1 MHSEMSTQSGRQL
14 ELSPGDG
21 AAGPQDPDSVL
32 APRGPMRPGVAS
44 ARGTLILGALGV
56 VYGDIGTS
64 PLYTL
69 KTAYQSAGGSSADVA
84 LGLLSLIIWTLVITT
99 SIKYVALVMR
109 ADNHGEGG
117 ILALMA
123 HLALKGRQRPAVMA
137 IGILGAALLY
147 GDGAITP
154 AISVLSALE
163 GLKLPVPALSPYVL
177 PLALVILLALFA
189 VQRNGTAV
197 IGRLFGPVMVV
208 WFALIALLGAI
219 SIAQHPGV
227 LKALWPG
234 YAVHYLVAHGF
245 TGFSVLGSVFLC
257 ATGAEALYADM
268 GHFGAHPIRVGW
280 YSLVFPALVL
290 SYAGQTALVVD
301 QGLAGDANP
310 FFLLAPGWAQL
321 PLVVLATLATIIASQ
336 AIISGVFSMTRQA
349 IQLDLCPRLGVTQTS
364 EVGYGQIYIGSVN
377 WMLMLFTVGL
387 TLGFGSSDNLSA
399 AYGIAVS
406 ITMLLTTLLIFRVMH
421 EQWRWSLALVIAI
434 AGPLFVVD
442 ASFALANLTKVRQG
456 GWVPLVAA
464 ACIYLVMQAWRA
476 GRKAILRQLERETLP
491 LVAFLGSVA
500 DISRVPGTAVY
511 LARRLDIVPLALLHS
526 LKHYAVLHERNVI
539 LHVVTDQ
546 VPRVSPRDRIQ
557 SSPLGSGFYR
567 VILRYGFME
576 NPDLP
581 AALTFCTLDGE
592 GFDMMRT
599 TFFVSRETVG
609 VARRGRRFQGLERRL
624 FAWMHRNATDA
635 TEFFRIP
642 RNRIVELGARIEL

>member
-1 MHSEMSTQSGRQL
+1 MATQSGTQL
-14 ELSPGDG
+14 NGGAGPDDAGAVVLRRAAPHQPGLG
-21 AAGPQDPDSVL
+21 AA
-32 APRGPMRPGVAS
+32 RGAM
-44 ARGTLILGALGV
+44 ILGALGV

-69 KTAYQSAGGSSADVA
+69 KTAYQSAGGASAEIA
-84 LGLLSLIIWTLVITT
+84 LGLLSLIAWTLIIIT

-109 ADNHGEGG
+109 ADNEGEGG

-123 HLALKGRQRPAVMA
+123 HLALKGRERPLVVG

-163 GLKLPVPALSPYVL
+163 GLKSPAPAVAPYVL
-177 PLALVILLALFA
+177 PLAVVILLALFA
-189 VQRNGTAV
+189 FQRNGTAV
-197 IGRLFGPVMVV
+197 IGKVFGPVMVV
-208 WFALIALLGAI
+208 WFITIAGLGAG
-219 SIAQHPGV
+219 SIVFHPGV

-234 YAVHYLVAHGF
+234 YAAHYLSSHGF

-268 GHFGAHPIRVGW
+268 GHFGAQPIRVGW
-280 YSLVFPALVL
+280 YSLVFPALLL

-301 QGLAGDANP
+301 NGLSGDDNP

-321 PLVVLATLATIIASQ
+321 PLVGLATAATIIASQ

-349 IQLDLCPRLGVTQTS
+349 IQLDLCPRLSVTQTS
-364 EVGYGQIYIGSVN
+364 EVGYGQIYIGVVN
-377 WMLMLFTVGL
+377 WLLMAFTLGL
-387 TLGFGSSDNLSA
+387 TLGFGSSDNLAA

-421 EQWRWSLALVIAI
+421 EQWRWSLLLVIGI

-442 ASFALANLTKVRQG
+442 VSFALANLTKVREG
-456 GWVPLVAA
+456 GWVPLVAGGL
-464 ACIYLVMQAWRA
+464 IYAVMQAWRS
-476 GRKAILRQLERETLP
+476 GRKAMLRQLERETLP
-491 LVAFLGSVA
+491 LPAFLGSMA
-500 DISRVPGTAVY
+500 DITRVPGTAVY
-511 LARRLDIVPLALLHS
+511 LARRLDVVPLALLHS

-539 LHVVTDQ
+539 LHVITEQ
-546 VPRVSPRDRIQ
+546 TPRVPARDRIET
-557 SSPLGSGFYR
+557 SPLGTGFYR

-576 NPDLP
+576 YPDLP
-581 AALTFCTLDGE
+581 AALSHCTLDGE

-599 TFFVSRETVG
+599 SFFLSRETVE
-609 VARRGRRFQGLERRL
+609 ARRGRGLKGIPRRL
-624 FAWMHRNATDA
+624 FAWMHHNATDA

>member
-1 MHSEMSTQSGRQL
+1 MANHSDAQAGGGAISTGH
-14 ELSPGDG
+14 D
-21 AAGPQDPDSVL
+21 AAL
-32 APRGPMRPGVAS
+32 AVRRPGRPALD
-44 ARGTLILGALGV
+44 AGLGALILGALGV

-69 KTAYQSAGGSSADVA
+69 KTALQSAGGASADTA
-84 LGLLSLIIWTLVITT
+84 LGMLSLLVWTLIVTT
-99 SIKYVALVMR
+99 SVKYVALVMR
-109 ADNHGEGG
+109 ADNDGEGG

-123 HLALKGRQRPAVMA
+123 HLALKGRERPAVVA
-137 IGILGAALLY
+137 IGVVGAALLY

-163 GLKLPVPALSPYVL
+163 GLKLPVPALAPYVL
-177 PLALVILLALFA
+177 PLAVLILLALFA
-189 VQRNGTAV
+189 FQRNGTTA
-197 IGRLFGPVMVV
+197 IGRLFGPIMVV
-208 WFALIALLGAI
+208 WFATIAMLGAI
-219 SIAQHPGV
+219 SIFAHPGV
-227 LKALWPG
+227 LRALWPG
-234 YAVHYLVAHGF
+234 YAARYLATHGF

-268 GHFGAHPIRVGW
+268 GHFGARPIRIGW
-280 YSLVFPALVL
+280 YTLVFPALLL

-301 QGLAGDANP
+301 RGLEADANP
-310 FFLLAPGWAQL
+310 FFLLAPAWAQI

-349 IQLDLCPRLGVTQTS
+349 IQLDLCPRLSIIQTS
-364 EVGYGQIYIGSVN
+364 AVGYGQIYISSVN
-377 WMLMLFTVGL
+377 WILMLFTLGL

-406 ITMLLTTLLIFRVMH
+406 ITMLLTTMLIFRVMH
-421 EQWRWSLALVIAI
+421 EQWHWSLLLVVLI

-456 GWVPLVAA
+456 GWVPLAA
-464 ACIYLVMQAWRA
+464 AALITAVMQAWRA
-476 GRKAILRQLERETLP
+476 GRKAMLRQLERETVPLP
-491 LVAFLGSVA
+491 AFLSA
-500 DISRVPGTAVY
+500 LDEIARVPGTAVY
-511 LARRLDIVPLALLHS
+511 LARRLDVVPLALLHS

-539 LHVVTDQ
+539 LHVLTEQ
-546 VPRVSPRDRIQ
+546 TPRVPARDRIET
-557 SSPLGSGFYR
+557 SPLGSGFFR

-581 AALTFCTLDGE
+581 AALARCTLDGE

-599 TFFVSRETVG
+599 TFFLSRETVD
-609 VARRGRRFQGLERRL
+609 VPRRARRFSGGGRRL
-624 FAWMHRNATDA
+624 FSWMHRNATDA

>member
-1 MHSEMSTQSGRQL
+1 MTKHAKAPPDGGSGEAAAAAALALRHAPARPAL
-14 ELSPGDG
+14 G
-21 AAGPQDPDSVL
+21 AAQ
-32 APRGPMRPGVAS
+32 
-44 ARGTLILGALGV
+44 GTLVFGALGV

-69 KTAYQSAGGSSADVA
+69 KTAYQAAGGAFPDIA
-84 LGLLSLIIWTLVITT
+84 LGLLSLIVWTLIIIV
-99 SIKYVALVMR
+99 SVKYVALVMR
-109 ADNHGEGG
+109 ADNDGEGG

-123 HLALKGRQRPAVMA
+123 HLALKGRERPLVVG

-163 GLKLPVPALSPYVL
+163 GLKLPAPAVAPFIL
-177 PLALVILLALFA
+177 PLAVLVLLALFA
-189 VQRNGTAV
+189 FQHHGTAV
-197 IGRLFGPVMVV
+197 IGKLFGPVMVA
-208 WFALIALLGAI
+208 WFVTIAGLGVA
-219 SIAQHPGV
+219 SIVMHPGV
-227 LKALWPG
+227 LRALWPG
-234 YAVHYLVAHGF
+234 YAMQYLATHGF

-268 GHFGAHPIRVGW
+268 GHFGSRPIRVGW
-280 YSLVFPALVL
+280 YSLVFPALLL
-290 SYAGQTALVVD
+290 SYAGQTALVLD
-301 QGLAGDANP
+301 RGLEGDDNP

-321 PLVVLATLATIIASQ
+321 PLVGLATAATIIASQ

-349 IQLDLCPRLGVTQTS
+349 IQLDLCPRLSVTQTS
-364 EVGYGQIYIGSVN
+364 EVGYGQIYIGAVN
-377 WMLMLFTVGL
+377 WMLMLFTLGL

-406 ITMLLTTLLIFRVMH
+406 ITMFLTTLLMFRVMH
-421 EQWRWSLALVIAI
+421 EQWRWSLALVLAI

-442 ASFALANLTKVRQG
+442 TSFVLANLTKVREG

-464 ACIYLVMQAWRA
+464 AVIYCVMQAWRS
-476 GRKAILRQLERETLP
+476 GRKAMLHQLERETLP
-491 LVAFLGSVA
+491 LPAFLGSMQ
-500 DISRVPGTAVY
+500 DITRVPGTAVY

-539 LHVVTDQ
+539 LHVITEQ
-546 VPRVSPRDRIQ
+546 VPRVPARDRIQ
-557 SSPLGSGFYR
+557 ISPLGPGFYR
-567 VILRYGFME
+567 VVLLYGFME
-576 NPDLP
+576 YPDLP
-581 AALTFCTLDGE
+581 VALSHCSLDGQ

-599 TFFVSRETVG
+599 TFFLSRETVEL
-609 VARRGRRFQGLERRL
+609 APGRRLHGFARRL
-624 FAWMHRNATDA
+624 FTWMHRNATDA

>member
-1 MHSEMSTQSGRQL
+1 MATPSGMQSD
-14 ELSPGDG
+14 E
-21 AAGPQDPDSVL
+21 AAGAGETAESDRARHPVARPAAPAGVL
-32 APRGPMRPGVAS
+32 V
-44 ARGTLILGALGV
+44 LGALGV

-69 KTAYQSAGGSSADVA
+69 KTAYESAGGFSNEVA
-84 LGLLSLIIWTLVITT
+84 LGLLSLIVWTLIIVT

-109 ADNHGEGG
+109 ADNDGEGG

-123 HLALKGRQRPAVMA
+123 QLALKGRDRRAVVAVGLM
-137 IGILGAALLY
+137 GAALLY

-163 GLKLPVPALSPYVL
+163 GLKLPVPALTPFVL

-189 VQRNGTAV
+189 FQRNGTAV
-197 IGRLFGPVMVV
+197 IGTLFGPVMIV
-208 WFALIALLGAI
+208 WFLTIAVLGLI
-219 SIAQHPGV
+219 SIAEHPAV

-234 YAVHYLVAHGF
+234 YGIAYIATHGF
-245 TGFSVLGSVFLC
+245 TGFTVLGSVFLC

-268 GHFGAHPIRVGW
+268 GHFGARPIRVGW
-280 YSLVFPALVL
+280 YGLVFPALVI
-290 SYAGQTALVVD
+290 SYAGQTALVID
-301 QGLAGDANP
+301 HGLAADANP

-349 IQLDLCPRLGVTQTS
+349 IQLDLCPRLSVTQTS

-377 WMLMLFTVGL
+377 GLLMVFTIGL

-406 ITMLLTTLLIFRVMH
+406 ITMLLTTLLMFRVMH
-421 EQWRWSLALVIAI
+421 EQWRWPLGAVILI

-442 ASFALANLTKVRQG
+442 AAFALANLTKVRQG
-456 GWVPLVAA
+456 GWVPLAA
-464 ACIYLVMQAWRA
+464 AALIYTVLQAWRS
-476 GRKAILRQLERETLP
+476 GRRAMMRQLERETLP
-491 LVAFLGSVA
+491 LAGFLSSA
-500 DISRVPGTAVY
+500 SEIQRVPGTAVY
-511 LARRLDIVPLALLHS
+511 LARRPDVVPLALLHS
-526 LKHYAVLHERNVI
+526 LKHYAVLHERIVI
-539 LHVVTDQ
+539 LRVITEQ
-546 VPRVSPRDRIQ
+546 VPRIPARDRIQ
-557 SSPLGSGFYR
+557 TSPLGAGFYR

-576 NPDLP
+576 SPDLP
-581 AALTFCTLDGE
+581 AALARCTLDGE

-599 TFFVSRETVG
+599 TFFLSRETIEVG
-609 VARRGRRFQGLERRL
+609 VRDGRFDGMGRQL
-624 FAWMHRNATDA
+624 FCWMHRNATDA

-642 RNRIVELGARIEL
+642 RNRIVELGARMEL

>member
-1 MHSEMSTQSGRQL
+1 MNSDDASSMTPAVGPDEQQAEVARRSGPRPTMGASQSAL
-14 ELSPGDG
+14 
-21 AAGPQDPDSVL
+21 V
-32 APRGPMRPGVAS
+32 
-44 ARGTLILGALGV
+44 LGALGV

-69 KTAYQSAGGSSADVA
+69 KTAYQAAGGYSQEVG
-84 LGLLSLIIWTLVITT
+84 LGLLSLIIWTLIIVT

-109 ADNHGEGG
+109 ADNDGEGG

-123 HLALKGRQRPAVMA
+123 HLALRGKERPGVVWL
-137 IGILGAALLY
+137 GILGAALLY

-163 GLKLPVPALSPYVL
+163 GLKAPAPAVAPYVL
-177 PLALVILLALFA
+177 PLAVAILLALFS
-189 VQRNGTAV
+189 VQRHGTAV
-197 IGRLFGPVMVV
+197 IGKLFGPVMVA
-208 WFALIALLGAI
+208 WFLVIALLGVI
-219 SIAQHPGV
+219 QIVVHPGV
-227 LKALWPG
+227 LRALWPG
-234 YAVHYLVAHGF
+234 YGVRYLATHGF
-245 TGFSVLGSVFLC
+245 AGFSILGAVFLC

-268 GHFGAHPIRVGW
+268 GHFGARPIRVGW

-290 SYAGQTALVVD
+290 SYAGQTAYVLD
-301 QGLAGDANP
+301 KGLNGDDNP

-321 PLVVLATLATIIASQ
+321 PMVALATVATVIASQ

-349 IQLDLCPRLGVTQTS
+349 IQLDLCPRLSVTQTS
-364 EVGYGQIYIGSVN
+364 AVGYGQIYIGAVN
-377 WMLMLFTVGL
+377 WLLMIFTLGL

-406 ITMLLTTLLIFRVMH
+406 ITMLLTTALMFRVMH
-421 EQWRWSLALVIAI
+421 EQWRWSLGLVAAI

-442 ASFALANLTKVRQG
+442 ISFALANLTKVREG

-464 ACIYLVMQAWRA
+464 SLLFGVMQAWRS
-476 GRKAILRQLERETLP
+476 GRREMLRQLERETLP
-491 LVAFLGSVA
+491 LSVFLASMS
-500 DISRVPGTAVY
+500 DIQRVPGTAVY

-526 LKHYAVLHERNVI
+526 LKHYAVMHERNVI
-539 LHVVTDQ
+539 LHVVTEQ
-546 VPRVSPRDRIQ
+546 IPRVSPRDRIQ
-557 SSPLGSGFYR
+557 TAPLGPGFYR

-576 NPDLP
+576 SPDLP
-581 AALTFCTLDGE
+581 SALSHCTLEGE

-599 TFFVSRETVG
+599 TFFLSRETVG
-609 VARRGRRFQGLERRL
+609 VGLRHRLHGIGRRL